1 MDRFCTICGFQPKT
15 YAGLAKHTAGCYS
28 RHLAQQS
35 LEPSENVYE
44 TLQSNETY
52 TSLSNEY
59 NTAQDRKVHVCAADG
74 LSSTV
79 TVYDHIE
86 KDKNADLAIADGI
99 SDAPDMCA
107 KDDLVGRKGPLS
119 TSTQTWEVL
128 FQTHDGRLAG
138 EPATAESV
146 TAKDPNH
153 VDTFGSDFAFSFA
166 AWLQRIKCT
175 LGDVDSLFA
184 DARLHDLH
192 TRLPFQ
198 SGRQWQEAMSAMQ
211 SGIQDDIWIQEDIA
225 KTSGL
230 SGLEADQHFF
240 VYQNILSLIAF
251 IISHRPFADELVY
264 APSQFFSGNTDYP
277 VRVYHE
283 LHSGDW
289 WWNIQQS
296 LPDGATVVPII
307 ISVDKTQLSLI
318 SGDVAAWPVYVTIGN
333 LSREARRRRST
344 PGTLLAGFIPTTK
357 IRDPLLKTLE
367 NAAKS
372 GILLACAD
380 GRTRQCY
387 PTICAIL
394 ADYEEQ
400 VLLTGVKKNRHC
412 TRCTVAPDD
421 REDLCGSY
429 PWRTEQF
436 TRLQQE
442 RCLDK
447 GHDDFVHPVDC
458 FGWKHHNFN
467 IHVSLA
473 TDTLHLLLKGLVMKM
488 LDFMQDMLDDIYPGS
503 RKTWD
508 NSTTPVTQESGS
520 TQLNERFR
528 QVMHSTGLKRF
539 NNKRAFT
546 EVSQWTGTEQK
557 AIIQQ
562 LVAVVSPLFVSKAPF
577 ALHFIRAVCDLV
589 TLAQYKSHDE
599 DTLAYIQGALERMN
613 VFKEEFRVYRRTL
626 GEEKNFNYP
635 KWHALTHIIQ
645 DIRMYGALDGICTGA
660 NSEAHHITM
669 VKQFYSMTNKKEYI
683 LQICLHNS
691 RRTALLAADHATVVK
706 QSRPST
712 TVDIQ
717 DRTYSTRV
725 TRPLPFRRLGWS
737 IPGIQPHSTKLPLS
751 EVAANIAISDFTHA
765 AAVFV
770 RNKRQAAAGQ
780 LITSYDEDRLDVDP
794 SWVGRMSVQIHPS
807 IKCWRSSGKRHN
819 DPEHCDEEVVRCAP
833 NWQQTG
839 LWRRDYVWVQE
850 FEHGDN
856 RRQSRTVTDGRVV
869 AQLHLILT
877 IIDHTRYDKDGK
889 HMAYIGAFSEVLLF
903 NNNGQIDNTTGMLSV
918 RRRAWNAAPKRRTL
932 QAFKFYDLS
941 TIIRPV
947 HLVPR
952 DLPDSTTRT
961 TMSYYVNN
969 YIDWDE
975 YNRLYSPTFDID
987 LLRTLREYRRKR
999 TRNN

>member
-15 YAGLAKHTAGCYS
+15 YAGLAKYTAGCYS

-35 LEPSENVYE
+35 LELSEN
-44 TLQSNETY
+44 
-52 TSLSNEY
+52 
-59 NTAQDRKVHVCAADG
+59 VHVCAADS

-99 SDAPDMCA
+99 SDALDMCA
-107 KDDLVGRKGPLS
+107 KDDLIRRKGPLL
-119 TSTQTWEVL
+119 TSTQT
-128 FQTHDGRLAG
+128 
-138 EPATAESV
+138 
-146 TAKDPNH
+146 PNH
-153 VDTFGSDFAFSFA
+153 VDTFGLDFAFSFA

-184 DARLHDLH
+184 DARLYDLH

-198 SGRQWQEAMSAMQ
+198 SGH
-211 SGIQDDIWIQEDIA
+211 DIWIQEDIA
-225 KTSGL
+225 KTSSL
-230 SGLEADQHFF
+230 SRLEADQHFF

-251 IISHRPFADELVY
+251 IISYR
-264 APSQFFSGNTDYP
+264 NTDYP

-283 LHSGDW
+283 LHSRDW

-296 LPDGATVVPII
+296 LLDRATVVPII
-307 ISVDKTQLSLI
+307 IS
-318 SGDVAAWPVYVTIGN
+318 PVYVTIGN
-333 LSREARRRRST
+333 LSRKARRQRST
-344 PGTLLAGFIPTTK
+344 SGTLLAEFIPITK
-357 IRDPLLKTLE
+357 IRDPLLKT
-367 NAAKS
+367 N
-372 GILLACAD
+372 
-380 GRTRQCY
+380 
-387 PTICAIL
+387 
-394 ADYEEQ
+394 YEEQ
-400 VLLTGVKKNRHC
+400 VLLTGVKKNRYC
-412 TRCTVAPDD
+412 TRCT
-421 REDLCGSY
+421 
-429 PWRTEQF
+429 
-436 TRLQQE
+436 

-447 GHDDFVHPVDC
+447 GHDDFVHLVDY
-458 FGWKHHNFN
+458 FGWKHYNFN
-467 IHVSLA
+467 IYVSLA

-508 NSTTPVTQESGS
+508 NSTTLVTQESSS

-528 QVMHSTGLKRF
+528 QVMHSTSLKRF

-546 EVSQWTGTEQK
+546 E
-557 AIIQQ
+557 
-562 LVAVVSPLFVSKAPF
+562 LVAVVSLLFISKAPF

-589 TLAQYKSHDE
+589 TLAQYKSYDE

-613 VFKEEFRVYRRTL
+613 VFKEEFR
-626 GEEKNFNYP
+626 
-635 KWHALTHIIQ
+635 HALTHIIQ

-660 NSEAHHITM
+660 NSEAHHITI
-669 VKQFYSMTNKKEYI
+669 VKQFYSMINKKEYI

-706 QSRPST
+706 QSQLST
-712 TVDIQ
+712 T
-717 DRTYSTRV
+717 
-725 TRPLPFRRLGWS
+725 S

-765 AAVFV
+765 AA
-770 RNKRQAAAGQ
+770 
-780 LITSYDEDRLDVDP
+780 
-794 SWVGRMSVQIHPS
+794 IHPF

-833 NWQQTG
+833 NWQQIG
-839 LWRRDYVWVQE
+839 LWRRDYVW
-850 FEHGDN
+850 
-856 RRQSRTVTDGRVV
+856 
-869 AQLHLILT
+869 LYLILT
-877 IIDHTRYDKDGK
+877 IIDYTRYDKDGK

-903 NNNGQIDNTTGMLSV
+903 NNNGQIDNTTRMLSV
-918 RRRAWNAAPKRRTL
+918 RRRAWNAASKRRTL

-952 DLPDSTTRT
+952 DLLDSTTCT

-969 YIDWDE
+969 YID
-975 YNRLYSPTFDID
+975 
-987 LLRTLREYRRKR
+987 
-999 TRNN
+999 

>member
-28 RHLAQQS
+28 RHLTQQS

-59 NTAQDRKVHVCAADG
+59 NTAQDRKVHVYAADG

-107 KDDLVGRKGPLS
+107 KDDLIGRKGPLS

-128 FQTHDGRLAG
+128 FQTHDRQLAG

-166 AWLQRIKCT
+166 AY
-175 LGDVDSLFA
+175 LFA

-198 SGRQWQEAMSAMQ
+198 SGRQWQEAMS
-211 SGIQDDIWIQEDIA
+211 EDIA

-230 SGLEADQHFF
+230 SGLKADQHFF

-264 APSQFFSGNTDYP
+264 ALSQFFSGNTDYP
-277 VRVYHE
+277 VR
-283 LHSGDW
+283 
-289 WWNIQQS
+289 NIQQS
-296 LPDGATVVPII
+296 LPDEATVVPII

-318 SGDVAAWPVYVTIGN
+318 SGDN

-344 PGTLLAGFIPTTK
+344 PSTLLARFIPTTK
-357 IRDPLLKTLE
+357 IRDPLLKSQVYHYCMSKLLSPLE

-372 GILLACAD
+372 RILLACAD
-380 GRTRQCY
+380 GRTRQY
-387 PTICAIL
+387 YLTICAIL
-394 ADYEEQ
+394 ANYEEQ
-400 VLLTGVKKNRHC
+400 VLLTSVKKNRHC
-412 TRCTVAPDD
+412 TRCT
-421 REDLCGSY
+421 
-429 PWRTEQF
+429 RTEQF

-442 RCLDK
+442 RCLNK

-488 LDFMQDMLDDIYPGS
+488 LDFMQDI
-503 RKTWD
+503 
-508 NSTTPVTQESGS
+508 TTPVTQESSS

-528 QVMHSTGLKRF
+528 QVMHSTSLKRF

-546 EVSQWTGTEQK
+546 E

-562 LVAVVSPLFVSKAPF
+562 LVAVVSLLFVSKAPF

-645 DIRMYGALDGICTGA
+645 DIRMYRALDSICTGA
-660 NSEAHHITM
+660 NSEAHHITI
-669 VKQFYSMTNKKEYI
+669 VKQFYSITNKKEYI

-712 TVDIQ
+712 TIDIQ
-717 DRTYSTRV
+717 DRTYSTR
-725 TRPLPFRRLGWS
+725 S

-765 AAVFV
+765 AAVFI

-780 LITSYDEDRLDVDP
+780 LITSYDEDRLD
-794 SWVGRMSVQIHPS
+794 IHPS
-807 IKCWRSSGKRHN
+807 IKCWQSSGKRHN
-819 DPEHCDEEVVRCAP
+819 DPKHCDEEVVRCAP

-850 FEHGDN
+850 FEHRDN

-877 IIDHTRYDKDGK
+877 IIDHTRYDKDRK
-889 HMAYIGAFSEVLLF
+889 HIAYIEAFSEVLLF
-903 NNNGQIDNTTGMLSV
+903 NNNGQIDNTTRMLSV
-918 RRRAWNAAPKRRTL
+918 P
-932 QAFKFYDLS
+932 FKFYDLS

-947 HLVPR
+947 HLIPR
-952 DLPDSTTRT
+952 DLPNSTTRT

-969 YIDWDE
+969 YINWDE

-999 TRNN
+999 TQNN